1 MRTKEA
7 VEILQYPTECL
18 QYVSL
23 DGKNLKRHLG
33 TEIQM
38 HRYLMGCKYEEDD
51 ELVNPEFALREPFM
65 DIFPNLGKFD
75 KKGHFQAGKNAG
87 TGDKDL

>member
-1 MRTKEA
+1 M
-7 VEILQYPTECL
+7 L

-23 DGKNLKRHLG
+23 DGKTLKRHLA

-51 ELVNPEFALREPFM
+51 ELANPEFAKREPFM
-65 DIFPNLGKFD
+65 DIFPNLGKFE
-75 KKGHFQAGKNAG
+75 KKINFQASTN
-87 TGDKDL
+87 DKEL